1 MSEKV
6 VFGVCVLLRM
16 TNEIDIVRDT
26 IKACTYISM
35 NYDFV
40 KQSRFSLIILQAL
53 MMLLD
58 RMESS

>member
-6 VFGVCVLLRM
+6 VQGVCVLLRM
-16 TNEIDIVRDT
+16 VKEINVVRDT

-40 KQSRFSLIILQAL
+40 KQSQFSLIVLQAL

-58 RMESS
+58 KMETG

>member
-6 VFGVCVLLRM
+6 VQGVCVLLRM
-16 TNEIDIVRDT
+16 VKEINVVRDT

-40 KQSRFSLIILQAL
+40 KQSQFSLIVLQAL

-58 RMESS
+58 KMETN

>member
-6 VFGVCVLLRM
+6 VQGVCVLLRM
-16 TNEIDIVRDT
+16 VKEINVVRDT

-40 KQSRFSLIILQAL
+40 KQS
-53 MMLLD
+53 
-58 RMESS
+58 

>member
-6 VFGVCVLLRM
+6 VQGVCVLLRM
-16 TNEIDIVRDT
+16 VKEINVVRDT

-40 KQSRFSLIILQAL
+40 KQSQFSLIVLQAL

-58 RMESS
+58 KMETS